1 MARTSK
7 KNVYERIEEQQN
19 KILETEKLL
28 EILNEELE
36 LLYKEKD
43 DLEMRQLLQQMKDS
57 NLDIETALNRLIN
70 NIN

>member
-70 NIN
+70 NIK

>member
-28 EILNEELE
+28 EELNEELQ

-43 DLEMRQLLQQMKDS
+43 DLEMRQLLQQMKDC

-70 NIN
+70 NK

>member
-1 MARTSK
+1 MARPSK
-7 KNVYERIEEQQN
+7 KTVYERIEEQQN

-28 EILNEELE
+28 ETLNEELE

-57 NLDIETALNRLIN
+57 NLDIETALNRLTN
-70 NIN
+70 KK

>member
-19 KILETEKLL
+19 KILETEKIL
-28 EILNEELE
+28 ETLNEELQ

-57 NLDIETALNRLIN
+57 NLDIETALNRLSKIK
-70 NIN
+70 

>member
-28 EILNEELE
+28 ETLNEELQ

-57 NLDIETALNRLIN
+57 NLDIETALNRLSKIK
-70 NIN
+70 

>member
-19 KILETEKLL
+19 KILETEKIL
-28 EILNEELE
+28 ETLNEELQ

-43 DLEMRQLLQQMKDS
+43 DLEIRQLLQQMKDS
-57 NLDIETALNRLIN
+57 NLDIETALNRLSKIK
-70 NIN
+70 

>member
-19 KILETEKLL
+19 KILETEELL
-28 EILNEELE
+28 KTLNEELE

-70 NIN
+70 KK